1 MSLVVPKLW
10 CPLILRVLRPRWN
23 DLQLTTKVDPLLN
36 SLTCFWKQVQLFNA
50 HWDFLPLAYH
60 STLMPHCVM
69 GRDAIILLQKKKKRR
84 RKWKKKKVKK
94 GKEKKKEENQFLI
107 SFTLDMIA
115 FASAMMWCMHH
126 ALIGETVQLR
136 VSETWTLYIA
146 LFKSKIYF
154 FW

>member
-50 HWDFLPLAYH
+50 HRDFLPLAYH

-69 GRDAIILLQKKKKRR
+69 GRDAIILLQKKKK
-84 RKWKKKKVKK
+84 
-94 GKEKKKEENQFLI
+94 KKKEVEEEESKKRKREKKRREPI
-107 SFTLDMIA
+107 SNLFYPRYDSICECYDVVHA
-115 FASAMMWCMHH
+115 PCPNWRNSAVES
-126 ALIGETVQLR
+126 I
-136 VSETWTLYIA
+136 
-146 LFKSKIYF
+146 
-154 FW
+154 